1 MTSCAECLTILS
13 TARLSE
19 LGQSTVIAEHCVTC
33 ERCATV
39 AAEIR
44 FAEQRLA
51 LSLAEARPLSPSYQV
66 ASEAITGSDRLGRRV
81 AARVFRAA
89 LGTFGLLLLGSYVK
103 EEWWD
108 TRGPELTTATLALK
122 CMTSEQA
129 LTVVTPLLRSNGTAA
144 YAQPGFPA
152 LTIRGPDREVMQATS
167 ALDGFQSRFCGVPT
181 TVGAPTPAIPSAGTP
196 GKD

>member
-1 MTSCAECLTILS
+1 MTTCAECLTILS
-13 TARLSE
+13 TARFSE
-19 LGQSTVIAEHCVTC
+19 LSQSAVIAEHCGTC
-33 ERCATV
+33 ERCAAV

-51 LSLAEARPLSPSYQV
+51 LSLTEARPLSLSYEV
-66 ASEAITGSDRLGRRV
+66 ASEAITGSDRLRRRA
-81 AARVFRAA
+81 AARLFRAA
-89 LGTFGLLLLGSYVK
+89 VGTLGLLLLGSYVK

-108 TRGPELTTATLALK
+108 TRGPELTTVTLALK
-122 CMTSEQA
+122 CMTGEQA

-152 LTIRGPDREVMQATS
+152 LTVRGPDREVMQATS
-167 ALDGFQSRFCGVPT
+167 ALDAFQARFCGLPT
-181 TVGAPTPAIPSAGTP
+181 GVGKPAIPSVETP

>member
-1 MTSCAECLTILS
+1 MTTCAECLTMLS

-19 LGQSTVIAEHCVTC
+19 LGKNTLIAEHCTTC
-33 ERCATV
+33 ERCAVV

-51 LSLAEARPLSPSYQV
+51 LSLAEARPMSPSYQV
-66 ASEAITGSDRLGRRV
+66 ASEAIVGADKHRRRA

-89 LGTFGLLLLGSYVK
+89 VGMFGLLLLGSYVK

-108 TRGPELTTATLALK
+108 KRGPELTTSTLALK
-122 CMTSEQA
+122 CMTPEQA
-129 LTVVTPLLRSNGTAA
+129 MTVVVPLLRSSGTRA
-144 YAQPGFPA
+144 YPQPGFPA
-152 LTIRGPDREVMQATS
+152 LTVRGPDREVMQATA
-167 ALDGFQSRFCGVPT
+167 ALDAFQSRFCGVPT
-181 TVGAPTPAIPSAGTP
+181 AVGGPANPSVGKP